1 MPVLRALCEY
11 KKVNGCSIKADVYLP
26 RAPYPPVILYIHGG
40 ALILGSRKGLLAYE
54 LDRYCQAGFAVISMD
69 YRLAPETR
77 LGSIVE
83 DVNDALGWVRGEGA
97 RVFNLNAGRIA
108 AVGGSAGGYLSLM
121 TGTFAVKPQAI
132 VSFYGYGD
140 ILGDWYCQPSEHY
153 RKQPLVSKEEAYAS
167 VGQRETTQTRKRRI
181 AFYLHCRQQ
190 GIWPEAVSGY
200 SLATER
206 EKLIPFCPAY
216 NVRRGYPPTLLL
228 HGDQDTDV
236 PYEQSVQMARELHR
250 CGIENELLTLSG
262 RGHGFDSDGQD
273 PVVRRALD
281 TVMSFLTKHLA
292 A

>member
-11 KKVNGCSIKADVYLP
+11 KNVNGCSIRADVYLP

-54 LDRYCQAGFAVISMD
+54 LDLYCQAGFAVISID

-83 DVNDALGWVRGEGA
+83 DVRDALDWVRGEGA
-97 RVFNLNAGRIA
+97 RAFNLNAGRIA

-236 PYEQSVQMARELHR
+236 PYEQSVQMARELDR

-262 RGHGFDSDGQD
+262 RGHGFDSNGQD
-273 PVVRRALD
+273 PVVKRALD